1 VKDIQP
7 AAEEAGLPLLDLVF
21 FTEEQ
26 VATMEA
32 GAVNEAQDRR
42 VEIYNKFKAA
52 AGG

>member
-1 VKDIQP
+1 M
-7 AAEEAGLPLLDLVF
+7 AEEAGVERLDIVF

-32 GAVNEAQDRR
+32 GELNDAQDRR
-42 VEIYNKFKAA
+42 VEIYNKFKSA